1 MFWKFQGA
9 LFIDAGNIWTIRQYD
24 DQPGGNFKLKSI
36 YDEMAVSY
44 GVGLRL
50 NFDYFI
56 VRLDLGMKAI
66 NPAYT
71 NNEEHF
77 PIAHHNFSRDYALHF
92 AVGLP
97 F

>member
-1 MFWKFQGA
+1 
-9 LFIDAGNIWTIRQYD
+9 
-24 DQPGGNFKLKSI
+24 
-36 YDEMAVSY
+36 
-44 GVGLRL
+44 
-50 NFDYFI
+50 
-56 VRLDLGMKAI
+56 MKAI